1 MPELAN
7 GLAWK
12 ARVVKHICDRDAVA
26 PPSDGVI
33 GVAATRQFVTL
44 EFWVRPP
51 NDSPIS
57 IWMSS
62 SVARAIPSH
71 GMRREFDSLLIYQ
84 FDSDWRSWLAR
95 LLDMEKVVGSNPTSE
110 TTLLWA

>member
-1 MPELAN
+1 MIYGAMPELAN

-84 FDSDWRSWLAR
+84 TSRSS
-95 LLDMEKVVGSNPTSE
+95 VG
-110 TTLLWA
+110 